1 MDDISY
7 SIVCCYY
14 NEKPL
19 LQKKLHNFL
28 NYIKKFP
35 FKNEIII
42 CDNFSTDGT
51 IEILKKIEKNKYPN
65 LKVIFNNKNLGKG
78 GSVKK
83 AIENSKNKYIVIF
96 DLDEYL
102 VEDLLIAHNIIKKNE
117 EIDFLCGSRLL
128 ENNKFLYKKN
138 LYGVILLTKLINFLY
153 KTKLSDSACATKI
166 FKKEIYKK
174 LKINNNGFDFEF
186 EVLCKFAK
194 LKYTVSE
201 YKVRYFPRS
210 FHEGKKLRAI
220 TDGTKIF
227 KTILTSLIN

>member
-1 MDDISY
+1 M
-7 SIVCCYY
+7 
-14 NEKPL
+14 
-19 LQKKLHNFL
+19 
-28 NYIKKFP
+28 
-35 FKNEIII
+35 
-42 CDNFSTDGT
+42 
-51 IEILKKIEKNKYPN
+51 
-65 LKVIFNNKNLGKG
+65 
-78 GSVKK
+78 
-83 AIENSKNKYIVIF
+83 
-96 DLDEYL
+96 
-102 VEDLLIAHNIIKKNE
+102 
-117 EIDFLCGSRLL
+117 
-128 ENNKFLYKKN
+128 
-138 LYGVILLTKLINFLY
+138 YGVILLTKLINFLY